1 MLRLNSLSLFFI
13 LLFLT
18 DNIVTQNVIK
28 KYSLIILLF
37 CSVYTL
43 EISKNFVKDLIKIK
57 NNSWKYLSNDQI
69 NLIKL
74 VKNQIKKN
82 EVIIFANTSYT
93 DFFEEE
99 VGRNL
104 YVTYKNNPTNNE
116 SIKEWYRR
124 LMIKQDLKIDKCD
137 DYNKKL
143 ITYYSI

>member
-1 MLRLNSLSLFFI
+1 MISLIFNNSGLLGKLFLLRLNSLSLFFI

-18 DNIVTQNVIK
+18 NKIIDQNIIK
-28 KYSLIILLF
+28 KFSLIIILF

-57 NNSWKYLSNDQI
+57 NNSWKYLNNDQI

-74 VKNQIKKN
+74 IKTQVRKN

-104 YVTYKNNPTNNE
+104 YVTYKNNPTNNK
-116 SIKEWYRR
+116 SIIEWYRR
-124 LMIKQDLKIDKCD
+124 LMINEI
-137 DYNKKL
+137 
-143 ITYYSI
+143 